1 MRPVPEHLGVSVSE
15 VFPPPFGDVGDTD
28 LVGMIEYDKYIKG
41 DYEIEITSLTFSI
54 SKDP

>member
-15 VFPPPFGDVGDTD
+15 VYIPHLLFVGGDTD

-41 DYEIEITSLTFSI
+41 DYENEITSLTFSV
-54 SKDP
+54 S